1 MPRLGAGKSIIDPG
15 KWAFWLLYA
24 VVLVLVIAPVLLEAR
39 LWPTATSKWL
49 FWFQLFSG
57 NWSTA
62 DPPVSHLVFAYSAFA
77 AVLLNYSPLIVI
89 PLYIHSLFLDW
100 NTRMILNQAFVT
112 RDQMN
117 KQEMFAQFDITD
129 PAILEKINAAFTEGE
144 KQWRINLVELF
155 GEDKAN
161 KIFEMLQMK
170 I

>member
-1 MPRLGAGKSIIDPG
+1 
-15 KWAFWLLYA
+15 
-24 VVLVLVIAPVLLEAR
+24 
-39 LWPTATSKWL
+39 
-49 FWFQLFSG
+49 
-57 NWSTA
+57 
-62 DPPVSHLVFAYSAFA
+62 
-77 AVLLNYSPLIVI
+77 
-89 PLYIHSLFLDW
+89 
-100 NTRMILNQAFVT
+100 MILNQAFVT